1 MRDLVLT
8 TFALIFMA
16 LLAPASADELKAD
29 LETGKKLLDEGDAL
43 ADKQESTEA
52 TLRYKQAFEHLLPT
66 MRKIPFK
73 TEVKRDVTD
82 RGALQDVM
90 LKEFEEEMTPAEFH
104 ASELGMKALG
114 FISRTLDFKGLMIKA
129 YSEEIAAFYDP
140 RTKTMHLIKE
150 PEEALKK
157 PLTLIERAL
166 GKTNGFNKDENKT
179 VIAHELT
186 HALADQNFD
195 LYALQK
201 SIKNDDDRSLALS
214 SLIEGEATLTMVGA
228 QMSDWQGEK
237 IAKIPAANLERT
249 FGLLMSFMPLAG
261 GKTLREAPPIL
272 SESMMFPYV
281 RGMVFCASQTNNGGW
296 KALDDAYRNPP
307 LSTEQ
312 ILHPEKY
319 GANPDVPMAID
330 LGSLTIAD
338 PWKELGRNVVGEM
351 QTGILLRKHGGK
363 GAAVGWDGDQFA
375 VFEAPDDRIGLVWFS
390 TWDTPEDAKRFAN
403 AYARFQS
410 TKFGA
415 DVPKPDDVPDSLR
428 RSHEDVVYAIERQ
441 GADVV
446 IVEGFSAELTES
458 LLGDSRHATKTVKTH
473 RSVSPEAAEPGQ
485 ATR

>member
-1 MRDLVLT
+1 MRDLALT

-16 LLAPASADELKAD
+16 LLAPATAGELKAD
-29 LETGKKLLDEGDAL
+29 VDAGKKLLDEGDAL
-43 ADKQESTEA
+43 ADKEKPTEA

-82 RGALQDVM
+82 RGALKDVM

-104 ASELGMKALG
+104 ASDLGMKALG
-114 FISRTLDFKGLMIKA
+114 FIPRTLDFKALMVQA

-150 PEEALKK
+150 PEAALKK

-195 LYALQK
+195 LHALQK

-228 QMSDWQGEK
+228 QMADWQGEK
-237 IAKIPAANLERT
+237 IAKIPAENLERT
-249 FGLLMSFMPLAG
+249 FGLLMAFMPLAG
-261 GKTLREAPPIL
+261 GKTLREAPAIL
-272 SESMMFPYV
+272 SESMLFPYF
-281 RGMVFCASQTNNGGW
+281 RGMVFCAKLTNKGGW
-296 KALDDAYRNPP
+296 KALDEAYRNPP

-312 ILHPEKY
+312 ILHPEKN
-319 GANPDVPMAID
+319 GANPDVPRAID
-330 LGSLTIAD
+330 LGTLTVAD

-351 QTGILLRKHGGK
+351 QAGILLRKHGGK

-375 VFEAPDDRIGLVWFS
+375 VFEAPDDQIGLVWLS

-410 TKFGA
+410 TKLGPDA
-415 DVPKPDDVPDSLR
+415 SMPDDLPDSLR
-428 RSHEDVVYAIERQ
+428 RSRGDTVYAVELR
-441 GADVV
+441 GTDVA
-446 IVEGFSAELTES
+446 IVEGFPTELTES
-458 LLGDSRHATKTVKTH
+458 LLSQSQHATRTEKTH
-473 RSVSPEAAEPGQ
+473 QPVNSDPAEPGQ
-485 ATR
+485 ATQ